1 MKRIMT
7 VVCALLLISSGIA
20 RAQQEDRIEIE
31 QNSKGKDDAR
41 PQNFGIG
48 VELGLNWLNC
58 DVQDNGT
65 YFLGAKT
72 PLNLGFDVKAVYH
85 FLRLGRAA
93 TVGVFGSAGLHMLGA
108 KADRIAS
115 PNWDPYEVKTN
126 LLNFNVGLEAQ
137 FFPKSRLR
145 PYFFAGIGIASFE
158 PDITTSDRN
167 KVQYAKYFLDTD
179 KSSLTIPT
187 GVGITYSATRVIDI
201 SLAVSKTYTFTDN
214 LDGWT
219 DNINDNFPFVHA
231 GIMFYFGGQKEDEVQ
246 VIAPPPPPVVTD
258 TDGDGLLDTDER
270 TIYNTDPTNKDT
282 DGDGLMDGDEVKQ
295 YRTDPTNKD
304 TDGDRLIDGDEVLR
318 HKTDPLKKDTD
329 GDGCIDG
336 DEVLD
341 MRTDPLKPDTDGDEL
356 TDCDERN
363 IYRTNPLVKDTD
375 GDGANDGKEIK
386 DGTDPLKADVLNL
399 EEGKNIV
406 LEGINFETNKAVI
419 LPESEEILMKAY
431 NTMRTNPTLEV
442 MITGHTD
449 DVGKDAANLKLSDR
463 RANSVRDWLV
473 NKGIA
478 TNRIATKGLGETQHI
493 APNDGPENRAKN
505 RRIEFRIVKR

>member
-1 MKRIMT
+1 MKRGIT
-7 VVCALLLISSGIA
+7 ALLALLFVISSNAI
-20 RAQQEDRIEIE
+20 AQQNDQIVLE
-31 QNSKGKDDAR
+31 QEQKGKPDAR

-48 VELGLNWLNC
+48 LELGLNWMNC

-65 YFLGAKT
+65 FFVGPET
-72 PLNLGFDVKAVYH
+72 PMGIGFDVKALYH

-93 TVGVFGSAGLHMLGA
+93 TLGVYGSAGLHMLSA
-108 KADRIAS
+108 SADAIGS
-115 PNWDPYEVKTN
+115 PNWDSFEVKTN
-126 LLNFNVGLEAQ
+126 VLNFNIGIDAQ
-137 FFPKSRLR
+137 FFPKSKLR
-145 PYFFAGIGIASFE
+145 PFFWAGIGFASFD
-158 PDITTSDRN
+158 PDITTSPRN
-167 KVQYAKYFLDTD
+167 LVQYAKYFQEGS
-179 KSSLTIPT
+179 SSLTVPA
-187 GVGITYSATRVIDI
+187 GVGVKYSASRVIDL
-201 SLAVSKTYTFTDN
+201 SLSISKTYMFADN

-219 DNINDNFPFVHA
+219 DNINDNYPFLAA
-231 GIMFYFGGQKEDEVQ
+231 GIMFYFGGEKEEEVQ
-246 VIAPPPPPVVTD
+246 IIAPPPVVTD

-270 TIYNTDPTNKDT
+270 TIYNTDPTNRDT
-282 DGDGLMDGDEVKQ
+282 DGDGLIDGDEVKQ

-386 DGTDPLKADVLNL
+386 DGTDPLKADVLKI
-399 EEGKNIV
+399 EQGGRIV
-406 LEGINFETNKAVI
+406 LEGINFATNKADI

-431 NTMRTNPTLEV
+431 NTLRTNPTLEV
-442 MITGHTD
+442 LITGHTD
-449 DVGKDAANLKLSDR
+449 DVGKDAANMKLSDR
-463 RANSVRDWLV
+463 RSTAVRSWLI
-473 NKGIA
+473 NKGISGD
-478 TNRIATKGLGETQHI
+478 RITTKGFGETQHI
-493 APNDGPENRAKN
+493 APNDSPENKAKN
-505 RRIEFRIVKR
+505 RRIEFRVTKM